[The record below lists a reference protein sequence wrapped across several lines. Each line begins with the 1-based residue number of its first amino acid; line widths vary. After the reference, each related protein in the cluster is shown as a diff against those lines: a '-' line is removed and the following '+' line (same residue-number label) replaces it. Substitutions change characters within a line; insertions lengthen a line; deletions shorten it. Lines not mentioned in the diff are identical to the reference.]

1 MFVFISCFQ
10 LDEEDLSSHPLI
22 EPDCKKMELFVRGI
36 QKKIGLDLLGVDL
49 IIENDTGR
57 YAVIDINAFPGLCL
71 GVIFVARRWTFHGHC
86 LLTNF
91 PSHSSS
97 LYLARESFILSLTYL
112 TGLFNIMKHFKQ
124 YLPIRS
130 PLS

>member
-1 MFVFISCFQ
+1 MFVFICCFQ

-71 GVIFVARRWTFHGHC
+71 GVCVAKVDISWS
-86 LLTNF
+86 LPTNF
-91 PSHSSS
+91 P
-97 LYLARESFILSLTYL
+97 LV
-112 TGLFNIMKHFKQ
+112 LF
-124 YLPIRS
+124 IRS
-130 PLS
+130 ERELRAFVTVFL